1 MDTTANTT
9 KYLLRNFPACGVD
22 CFGSICPMGNSL
34 ISGEDKEST
43 ELSLKALCLNNR
55 GANCGTDRA
64 LGWKEPLVKNGINH
78 FYDTWHFSQNA
89 LKIAGGRSSSAVDFI
104 KKSMKQCIMISTTRK
119 I

>member
-22 CFGSICPMGNSL
+22 CFGSICPMGNLL
-34 ISGEDKEST
+34 ISGEDKDST
-43 ELSLKALCLNNR
+43 EQSLKALCLNNR

-64 LGWKEPLVKNGINH
+64 LGWKEPLSKYGINH

-89 LKIAGGRSSSAVDFI
+89 LKVAGG
-104 KKSMKQCIMISTTRK
+104 K
-119 I
+119 